1 MRKGWRMSKV
11 WCCVGF
17 GVVAML
23 VPPLRAQSVEDTAAK
38 QKAADGSMQFEV
50 ASIHQDKGPFTP
62 PTFALSADDAYIANT
77 DSLTADFPLSVYIEF
92 AYKLWPTSDER
103 HAMYDSLPKWV
114 TTDRYRIQAKVDHP
128 VTKQQMRVMMQALL
142 ADRFGLKLHFEDKEM
157 PVIVMTLAKPG
168 VLGTRLRPAA
178 TETCDV
184 TPSPPP
190 AHRKD
195 PQTMSIDEIPWTC
208 NYMLMP
214 RAGKMMLGGARHT
227 TMQLVADFL
236 GGLGGNF
243 GLVSRPIV
251 DETGLTGR
259 YDFAL
264 EFAQPQR
271 PNAEPGA
278 DADQTAPAGPDLIQ
292 AAREQLGLQFKPG
305 KAFISM
311 PVIDRVERPSEN

>member
-1 MRKGWRMSKV
+1 MSV
-11 WCCVGF
+11 
-17 GVVAML
+17 
-23 VPPLRAQSVEDTAAK
+23 
-38 QKAADGSMQFEV
+38 
-50 ASIHQDKGPFTP
+50 
-62 PTFALSADDAYIANT
+62 
-77 DSLTADFPLSVYIEF
+77 
-92 AYKLWPTSDER
+92 
-103 HAMYDSLPKWV
+103 
-114 TTDRYRIQAKVDHP
+114 
-128 VTKQQMRVMMQALL
+128 
-142 ADRFGLKLHFEDKEM
+142 
-157 PVIVMTLAKPG
+157 
-168 VLGTRLRPAA
+168 
-178 TETCDV
+178 
-184 TPSPPP
+184 
-190 AHRKD
+190 
-195 PQTMSIDEIPWTC
+195 DEIPWTC